1 MAKFKLFSREANSDL
16 KNPKQFLIDI
26 LGGDTSSGAKVTEE
40 TSLKFTGVWSAV
52 DLRSS
57 LLASMPVGVFDKTDN
72 GRKEADSEVYKLL
85 AYQPNPW
92 MNAYDFWMLMNNYLD
107 LWGNAYAVITRSRGK
122 IVALSP
128 VHPSCVEP
136 DVIKGELIYKITDD
150 DLLREFKATYKAS
163 DILHFK
169 GLSTNGIKG
178 KSPIRNASEA
188 IGVGMAAEKFGAS
201 FFNGNGIS
209 RGILEMDGHLD
220 DKSKEAFAKA
230 WQKNKDHGTPLLE
243 YGIKYKSL
251 SIPPEDAQF
260 LGTREFS
267 MQDIARIYHIPPS
280 LLGDL
285 SRSTFSNIEHSDIQ
299 FVKYGL
305 RPMVKRY
312 EKELEVKLFPE
323 LLGKRSIR
331 FNLDGILR
339 GDTAA
344 RGAFY
349 SQMKTNKIMT
359 SNEIRLLE
367 NLNPIDGGDLLEN
380 PATSTNKQDG
390 KI

>member
-1 MAKFKLFSREANSDL
+1 MARRFQLFKRSATSDL
-16 KNPKQFLIDI
+16 KNPKQWIIDV
-26 LGGDTSSGAKVTEE
+26 LGGDTSSGQTVTEE

-52 DLRSS
+52 DLRST
-57 LLASMPVGVFDKTDN
+57 LLASMPVGQFDITQQ
-72 GRKEADSEVYKLL
+72 GRTVVNDELYKLL

-92 MNAYDFWMLMNNYLD
+92 MNAFDFWSLMNNYLD
-107 LWGNAYAVITRSRGK
+107 LWGNSYAVITRNNRGRV
-122 IVALSP
+122 VALSP
-128 VHPSCVEP
+128 IHPQYVTP
-136 DVIKGELIYKITDD
+136 DTKTGELIYKITDHENRG
-150 DLLREFKATYKAS
+150 LEPVYRPAQM
-163 DILHFK
+163 LHFK
-169 GLSTNGIKG
+169 GMCTDGVVG
-178 KSPIRNASEA
+178 KSPIRNAAEA
-188 IGVGMAAEKFGAS
+188 IGVGMAAEKFGAA

-209 RGILEMDGHLD
+209 RGVLEMDSSLD

-230 WQKNKDHGTPLLE
+230 WANNKDHGTPLLE
-243 YGIKYKSL
+243 HGIKYKSL

-260 LGTREFS
+260 LGTRQFS

-312 EKELEVKLFPE
+312 EKELELKLLPAK
-323 LLGKRSIR
+323 LGERVIR

-349 SQMKTNKIMT
+349 SQMRTNKIMT
-359 SNEIRLLE
+359 ANEIRRLE
-367 NLNPIDGGDLLEN
+367 NLNPIEGGDILEN
-380 PATSTNKQDG
+380 PATSNNNGSD
-390 KI
+390 

>member
-1 MAKFKLFSREANSDL
+1 MAKFKLFKREANSDL

-26 LGGDTSSGAKVTEE
+26 LGGDTSSGQKVTEE

-52 DLRSS
+52 DLRSI
-57 LLASMPVGVFDKTDN
+57 LLASMPVGVFDITKD
-72 GRKEADSEVYKLL
+72 GREQVNDEIYKLL

-92 MNAYDFWMLMNNYLD
+92 MNAYDFWVLMNTYLD

-122 IVALSP
+122 VIALSP
-128 VHPSCVEP
+128 IHPSAVEP
-136 DVIKGELIYKITDD
+136 DVVGGKLVYKVTDN
-150 DLLREFKATYKAS
+150 DLLNTFKPVYETFEM
-163 DILHFK
+163 LHFR

-178 KSPIRNASEA
+178 KSPIRNAAEA
-188 IGVGMAAEKFGAS
+188 IGLGIAAEKFGAS
-201 FFNGNGIS
+201 FFDGNGIS
-209 RGILEMDGHLD
+209 RGVLEMEGHLD
-220 DKSKEAFAKA
+220 DASKDSFAKA
-230 WQKNKDHGTPLLE
+230 WAKNKDHGTPLLE

-312 EKELEVKLFPE
+312 EKELEVKLFPDK
-323 LLGKRSIR
+323 LGERMIR

-339 GDTAA
+339 GDTAS

-359 SNEIRLLE
+359 SNEIRALE
-367 NLNPIDGGDLLEN
+367 NLNPIDGGDVLEN
-380 PATSTNKQDG
+380 PATSTQNKDG